1 MAFPNLARAGFAP
14 HRVRRLYLF
23 WPGTPTAWVD
33 VGAAIERKIEALRC
47 HESQLTVDAAFE
59 QRMRDWAAEDGRAIG
74 VAAAE
79 AFRAIVID
87 DDEDSPAPADE
98 DTPAPTE

>member
-1 MAFPNLARAGFAP
+1 
-14 HRVRRLYLF
+14 
-23 WPGTPTAWVD
+23 
-33 VGAAIERKIEALRC
+33 
-47 HESQLTVDAAFE
+47 
-59 QRMRDWAAEDGRAIG
+59 MRDWAAEDGRAIG

>member
-1 MAFPNLARAGFAP
+1 
-14 HRVRRLYLF
+14 
-23 WPGTPTAWVD
+23 
-33 VGAAIERKIEALRC
+33 
-47 HESQLTVDAAFE
+47 
-59 QRMRDWAAEDGRAIG
+59 MRDWAAEDGRAIG

-87 DDEDSPAPADE
+87 DEDSPAPADE